1 MAGYQEGSKNRL
13 PTIDMPSL
21 TLVMNL
27 IDTLSVWHIICR
39 GPMSP
44 YGLSICFHVSCKQV
58 LNSLKHLRCHYF
70 LFGSTSAIAAPLWP

>member
-44 YGLSICFHVSCKQV
+44 YGLSICFDDDDKLTFTLSC
-58 LNSLKHLRCHYF
+58 F
-70 LFGSTSAIAAPLWP
+70 L